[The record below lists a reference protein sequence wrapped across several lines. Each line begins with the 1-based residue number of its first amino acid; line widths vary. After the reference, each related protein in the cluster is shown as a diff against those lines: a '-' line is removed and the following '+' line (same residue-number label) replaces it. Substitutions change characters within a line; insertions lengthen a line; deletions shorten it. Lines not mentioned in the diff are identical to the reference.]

1 MKLSRLLPGNI
12 FGKFNEPH
20 ATPHIDHGDC
30 IACLAHLSHARHGAG
45 GQAFLRHL
53 ASLATEIP
61 DPPRYPHT
69 TRCLGVA
76 ALRYHSTPVDG
87 TAPAADT
94 VLLHSPRPEHTRQQV
109 LAYFIARGCQL
120 AEPSRLLCGNT
131 VQAEVNIQMQNAGEV
146 WVTRYGW

>member
-1 MKLSRLLPGNI
+1 MNLMPRLTLIMVTVLLVLLTLAMLGMVLVAKPFYDISPHSPLKYLIHPDIRTLPD
-12 FGKFNEPH
+12 
-20 ATPHIDHGDC
+20 A
-30 IACLAHLSHARHGAG
+30 
-45 GQAFLRHL
+45 
-53 ASLATEIP
+53 
-61 DPPRYPHT
+61 
-69 TRCLGVA
+69 LGVA